1 MSGYLGPKKKSSSND
16 KPFSDFKDSRGSCFK
31 LSPITKMY
39 SYDQVVKYLN
49 LRKNGICKHK
59 AFGISQK
66 VYCNLN
72 TKENNCEKQNFED
85 DGQFDLIEKRFNEFA
100 TKFSIKDGEIVKKY
114 NDFEYPDVKIKKG
127 LVSDFV
133 ETQVLERNELK
144 HKRTQSHSDRPAIT
158 AELLKEKNNKLK
170 NFEKFEEFD
179 ELEKLEK
186 FEKLEKLNKS
196 DKLGKIEE
204 FESLDKPKKRKKNI
218 KSESSISLSSTEDFP
233 TIKKPIKT
241 HFSMT
246 SLQPIRKLLN
256 LDIVNKEKLS
266 TLTKN
271 GQTSRNISCSQELK
285 PNNIQSI
292 EEITVVEENSFEEKL
307 DPITIKNKKL
317 ILKSLNL
324 RKKNID
330 KILQKKQKKKEIES
344 ATEENLKKALQKKQ
358 QKLKILETLK
368 EEKKEKIKKSKKL
381 KN

>member
-1 MSGYLGPKKKSSSND
+1 M
-16 KPFSDFKDSRGSCFK
+16 
-31 LSPITKMY
+31 
-39 SYDQVVKYLN
+39 
-49 LRKNGICKHK
+49 
-59 AFGISQK
+59 
-66 VYCNLN
+66 
-72 TKENNCEKQNFED
+72 
-85 DGQFDLIEKRFNEFA
+85 
-100 TKFSIKDGEIVKKY
+100 
-114 NDFEYPDVKIKKG
+114 
-127 LVSDFV
+127 
-133 ETQVLERNELK
+133 
-144 HKRTQSHSDRPAIT
+144 
-158 AELLKEKNNKLK
+158 KEKNNKLK

-241 HFSMT
+241 HFSMK

-266 TLTKN
+266 TIAKN

-292 EEITVVEENSFEEKL
+292 EEITVVEENSFEEKH

-317 ILKSLNL
+317 ILKS
-324 RKKNID
+324 
-330 KILQKKQKKKEIES
+330 
-344 ATEENLKKALQKKQ
+344 
-358 QKLKILETLK
+358 
-368 EEKKEKIKKSKKL
+368 
-381 KN
+381 